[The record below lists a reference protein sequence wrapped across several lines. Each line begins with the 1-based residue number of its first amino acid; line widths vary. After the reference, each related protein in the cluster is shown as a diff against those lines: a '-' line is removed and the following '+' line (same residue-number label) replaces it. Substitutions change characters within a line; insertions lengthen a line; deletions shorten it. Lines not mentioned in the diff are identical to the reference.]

1 VGSPAHLA
9 HEPLLLN
16 LAAELPKRLLELLG
30 ILDYD
35 SHNRKGYLLQ
45 LHEHRFRL
53 GEAVRVQRGEEQVAA
68 HGEEH

>member
-1 VGSPAHLA
+1 MGSPAHLA

-35 SHNRKGYLLQ
+35 SHNRKGYLLKLYQ
-45 LHEHRFRL
+45 RRFRF
-53 GEAVRVQRGEEQVAA
+53 GEAVGVQGGEEQVAA

>member
-1 VGSPAHLA
+1 MGSPAHLA

-53 GEAVRVQRGEEQVAA
+53 GEAVCVQRGEEQVAA